1 MKNKFFSFAI
11 AAFSLLLVSCPNIS
25 SGPVVECLW
34 FEDDHTIGYLS
45 STDNN
50 ESCLCYTSRFSIE
63 PRPSEKYEIL
73 YSTGGPE
80 SLFTFGTAKMKIKF
94 NRDIPD
100 GSLVTLYFHE
110 KDDTDIVCTCY
121 VVKSTEPKLVSIKFV
136 DDKTINYQFSWTSDG
151 SKEKDPYYKV
161 KSVTVTPDNNYSVKE
176 NYFIDS
182 YHYLSKIVFDK
193 PIPDGSTI
201 TIDFVDKDENPV
213 CTHSFVKSR

>member
-1 MKNKFFSFAI
+1 MEKKFLFFATLI
-11 AAFSLLLVSCPNIS
+11 FSLLLVSCPNIS
-25 SGPVVECLW
+25 SGPVVKCLW
-34 FEDDHTIGYLS
+34 FEDDDTIGYLS

-50 ESCLCYTSRFSIE
+50 ESCLCYASRFSIE

-94 NRDIPD
+94 NRAIPD

-121 VVKSTEPKLVSIKFV
+121 VVKSTEPKLMSIKFV
-136 DDKTINYQFSWTSDG
+136 DDERIRYQFSWTSDG
-151 SKEKDPYYKV
+151 SREKTPYYKV
-161 KSVTVTPDNNYSVKE
+161 GSVSITPDNSYSIKY
-176 NYFIDS
+176 NFYIDS
-182 YHYLSKIVFDK
+182 YDYVSEVVFDK
-193 PIPDGSTI
+193 PIPDGSTV